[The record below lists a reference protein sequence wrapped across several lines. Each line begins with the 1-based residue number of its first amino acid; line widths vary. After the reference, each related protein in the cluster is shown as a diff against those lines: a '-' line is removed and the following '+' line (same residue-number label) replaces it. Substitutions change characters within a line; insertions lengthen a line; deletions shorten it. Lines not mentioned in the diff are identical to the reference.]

1 MEHGV
6 WKNTIAVLLLW
17 NCTAM
22 GQAPLPQLPTPP
34 SLPVANNTDASP
46 REGDLLTFRTSGQ
59 PERQVKIV
67 KLCGAGDPDGLVDV
81 LDTGTGA
88 RYSIPAKIFA
98 AMVRTASISRP
109 PVPAPV
115 PPPTLPNYGQTLPPL
130 NLLPTTDRD
139 LSKYPTPRPVPANE
153 NGWPK
158 NTSTAALTS
167 AQRFP
172 STTQFP
178 STKKGNANTPPQ
190 RTADLRSPTPTVE
203 NVRTLMQDR
212 TPPPPVIVNRSKPV
226 ETAFTWSPPKLP
238 APSLPP
244 APVLPSSMTPP
255 VPVLPPFSPTPT
267 PSLPTTVRWEP
278 VAPVPV
284 QPAIAQI
291 ASFNPVPEPKIV
303 PVAVL
308 PTAVEPVPV
317 IPTFVVPE
325 LPASTP
331 TERVSLFP
339 KITVPIAV
347 LPTVPEITSV
357 TTLAT
362 TSVLPKVA
370 VPMVAVP
377 IVSEKPIPAPVLAT
391 NSLALPPTQPNTS
404 TVVLPNIVIKPPEY
418 VPVPLSDIELES
430 KPVTQQTVTQ
440 QTVTQQIVTQ
450 PVVPPALTRSPTP
463 VATAIPTSAPVTP
476 TLAPPAQFPT
486 IAELPTIAQL
496 PASVTMA
503 KPVVQV
509 ETVSATSTVESLLL
523 PLPNVMADEI
533 QPFVHNLFTA
543 MRPSI
548 RERGAT
554 ALAECRFGSK
564 PEVKAIIARAA
575 LLDPAPNVRATCIK
589 LLSTLGYHETTYLDF
604 LDACCSDSGHP
615 QVKQAAI
622 DALAKLTSRN

>member
-1 MEHGV
+1 MTRMTLMYVIGLV
-6 WKNTIAVLLLW
+6 LIWIAV
-17 NCTAM
+17 AS
-22 GQAPLPQLPTPP
+22 GQAPKPSPP
-34 SLPVANNTDASP
+34 GVGDADAGP

-59 PERQVKIV
+59 PERQVKVV
-67 KLCGAGDPDGLVDV
+67 KLSGAGDPDGLVDV
-81 LDTGTGA
+81 LDMGTGA
-88 RYSIPAKIFA
+88 RYSIPAKIFL
-98 AMVRTASISRP
+98 AMRRTASLSRP

-115 PPPTLPNYGQTLPPL
+115 APPTLPNFGQALPPL
-130 NLLPTTDRD
+130 NLLPTPPDRD
-139 LSKYPTPRPVPANE
+139 LTKYPTPRPVPANE

-178 STKKGNANTPPQ
+178 STAKGNTNTPSP

-212 TPPPPVIVNRSKPV
+212 TPQPTPVIVNRSKPV
-226 ETAFTWSPPKLP
+226 ETASTWLPPKLP
-238 APSLPP
+238 VPLSPP
-244 APVLPSSMTPP
+244 A
-255 VPVLPPFSPTPT
+255 PVLPPFSPTLPST
-267 PSLPTTVRWEP
+267 PSAVRLEP
-278 VAPVPV
+278 VAAVPVPS
-284 QPAIAQI
+284 AIAQI
-291 ASFNPVPEPKIV
+291 ASFNPVLEPKIV

-308 PTAVEPVPV
+308 PPAVEPIPV
-317 IPTFVVPE
+317 IPTFVIPA
-325 LPASTP
+325 LPALAPTP
-331 TERVSLFP
+331 TERVALFP

-347 LPTVPEITSV
+347 LPTVPV
-357 TTLAT
+357 TT
-362 TSVLPKVA
+362 SILPKVV
-370 VPMVAVP
+370 VPMVVVP
-377 IVSEKPIPAPVLAT
+377 IVPQKPIPAPVFAT
-391 NSLALPPTQPNTS
+391 NSLALPPTQPGTS

-430 KPVTQQTVTQ
+430 KPVTQLTVAR
-440 QTVTQQIVTQ
+440 
-450 PVVPPALTRSPTP
+450 PVVPPALTRTPTP
-463 VATAIPTSAPVTP
+463 VATASPVAAH
-476 TLAPPAQFPT
+476 APPAQFPV
-486 IAELPTIAQL
+486 IAQL
-496 PASVTMA
+496 PPSVTMS
-503 KPVVQV
+503 KPVVHV
-509 ETVSATSTVESLLL
+509 ETVSAMSTVESLLL

-604 LDACCSDSGHP
+604 LDACCTDAGHP

>member
-34 SLPVANNTDASP
+34 SSPVANATVASP

-81 LDTGTGA
+81 LDMGTGA

-98 AMVRTASISRP
+98 AMVRTASLSRP

-130 NLLPTTDRD
+130 NLLPATDRD

-167 AQRFP
+167 TQRFP

-178 STKKGNANTPPQ
+178 STAKGTTNTPSQ

-203 NVRTLMQDR
+203 TVRNLMQDR
-212 TPPPPVIVNRSKPV
+212 TPPSPVIGNRSKSV
-226 ETAFTWSPPKLP
+226 ETASVWPPPKLP
-238 APSLPP
+238 AP
-244 APVLPSSMTPP
+244 APVLPPSMPPSMPPPVTPP
-255 VPVLPPFSPTPT
+255 VPVLPPFSPTPS

-284 QPAIAQI
+284 PSAIAQT
-291 ASFNPVPEPKIV
+291 ASLVTEPKIV

-308 PTAVEPVPV
+308 PTVVDPVPV

-325 LPASTP
+325 LSVPTP

-347 LPTVPEITSV
+347 LPTVPESTSV
-357 TTLAT
+357 T

-377 IVSEKPIPAPVLAT
+377 IISEKPIPAPVFAT
-391 NSLALPPTQPNTS
+391 NSLALPPTQPGTS

-430 KPVTQQTVTQ
+430 TPVTQLTVA
-440 QTVTQQIVTQ
+440 Q
-450 PVVPPALTRSPTP
+450 PVVPPALTRTPTP
-463 VATAIPTSAPVTP
+463 VATAIPNSAPVTP
-476 TLAPPAQFPT
+476 KLAPPAQFPV
-486 IAELPTIAQL
+486 IAQLPTIAQL
-496 PASVTMA
+496 PASVTMP
-503 KPVVQV
+503 KPVVHV
-509 ETVSATSTVESLLL
+509 ETVSAMSTVESLLL
-523 PLPNVMADEI
+523 PLPLVMADEI

-604 LDACCSDSGHP
+604 LDACSDSAHP